1 MMEVRPFNAYRYD
14 VGVVGD
20 VGNCVAPPYDI
31 ISPAQQ
37 EQLYQKS
44 EYNIV
49 RITRG
54 KKTPSDN
61 GSDNQ
66 YTRAAGYLGS
76 WIEKGAL
83 KQDSQ
88 EAIYAYVQDFQL
100 AGRCLQRFSF
110 IALARLEEFGKVVRP
125 HEQVMKEPMLD
136 RLNLKRATKAK
147 FGLVFM
153 IYEDQQN
160 IADKVIEN
168 AARQSP
174 IIDFTDEQR
183 VRHCLFAITAKD
195 DIDAIAEMMRDKSC
209 IIADGHHRYTT
220 GLTYSRENPD
230 PAARYQMLAF
240 CNVCHEG
247 LVVLATHRLLNNVPA
262 FAFETLMAQVRRNFE
277 ISEYLF
283 DSARNKAEAR
293 KRMLTQMQKE
303 HDGNKNAFGIYGGNG
318 AFYVAVLKDAMAM
331 DSMAPEKSHPWRS
344 LDVSVLHK
352 LLLEKLLRIGE
363 QQLAEGSYVEYV
375 KDTSDAIDASISM
388 VDNRQKQAAFFM
400 NPPKVEQ
407 IQMVTEKGERMPQKS
422 TYFYPKVYTGLTIHK
437 L

>member
-1 MMEVRPFNAYRYD
+1 MMEVKPFKAYRYD

-49 RITRG
+49 RIVKG

-66 YTRAAGYLGS
+66 YTRAADCLRNWMENGV
-76 WIEKGAL
+76 L
-83 KQDSQ
+83 KQDAD
-88 EAIYAYVQDFQL
+88 ETIYAYVQDFHL
-100 AGRCLQRFSF
+100 AGKDLQRFTF
-110 IALARLEEFGKVVRP
+110 IALARLEEFGTVVRP
-125 HEQVMKEPMLD
+125 HEQVMNEPMID
-136 RLNLKRATKAK
+136 RLNLKRATKSK

-153 IYEDQQN
+153 LYEDPQN
-160 IADKVIEN
+160 VADRVIEN
-168 AARQSP
+168 AARHTP
-174 IIDFTDEQR
+174 LIDFTDEQT
-183 VRHCLFAITAKD
+183 VRHRLFAVTAGA
-195 DIDAIAEMMRDKSC
+195 DIGAIAKMMRDKSC

-240 CNVCHEG
+240 CNVRHEG
-247 LVVLATHRLLNNVPA
+247 LVVLATHRLVDNLRDFDFDRLMTGVKQH
-262 FAFETLMAQVRRNFE
+262 FEVAE
-277 ISEYLF
+277 HHF
-283 DSARNKAEAR
+283 DSPPTRTQARQNMLGQMKAE
-293 KRMLTQMQKE
+293 
-303 HDGNKNAFGIYGGNG
+303 HDRDRNAFGIYGGNN
-318 AFYVAVLKDAMAM
+318 AFYVAVLKSSEAM
-331 DSMAPEKSHPWRS
+331 DSVAPEKSHAWRS

-352 LLLEKLLRIGE
+352 LVLEKLLGIGE
-363 QQLAEGSYVEYV
+363 RQLAEGSYVEYV
-375 KDTSDAIDASISM
+375 KDTSDAIDASVSM
-388 VDNRQKQAAFFM
+388 VDNRQKQVAFFM
-400 NPPKVEQ
+400 NPPKIEQ
-407 IQMVTEKGERMPQKS
+407 IQMVTDEGERMPQKS